1 MMRSS
6 MEEKRKSKSLPDWG
20 QDRVRVPGVGARIWR
35 LGALF
40 GFVPVV
46 LLFLL
51 LTPVP
56 PLTVVGLMGLYA
68 LGVTFWIRAQGARVL
83 RAVGARSG
91 SPDELARMENL
102 VEGLAQDMG
111 IALPDL
117 LVTDEPGPN
126 ALVAKRTGHIVV
138 VTSDLARDFSRTEI
152 EAVLAHCLVRI
163 ATDQVGTAQVG
174 LALGPLGGGLRGVT
188 GAPEDIATAG
198 VTRYPPALVSAIEK
212 CEPRGGRFAAL
223 WFVADG
229 PSHAPADR
237 RIADLR
243 DL

>member
-1 MMRSS
+1 MIRS
-6 MEEKRKSKSLPDWG
+6 MEEHRRSQALPDWG

-46 LLFLL
+46 LLILL
-51 LTPVP
+51 LTGVP
-56 PLTVVGLMGLYA
+56 ALVVVVLMGVYA
-68 LGVTFWIRAQGARVL
+68 LGATVWIRAQGTRVL

-91 SPDELARMENL
+91 TPEELARMENL
-102 VEGLAQDMG
+102 VEGLARDMG
-111 IALPDL
+111 IPPPDL

-138 VTSDLARDFSRTEI
+138 VTSDLTRDFSRTEL
-152 EAVLAHCLVRI
+152 EAVVAHCLVRI
-163 ATDQVGTAQVG
+163 ATDQVGTAQIG

-223 WFVADG
+223 WFVGDG
-229 PSHAPADR
+229 PSHAPAGR

>member
-1 MMRSS
+1 MMMSVEERSRGIS
-6 MEEKRKSKSLPDWG
+6 MPDWG

-46 LLFLL
+46 LLILL
-51 LTPVP
+51 LTGVE
-56 PLTVVGLMGLYA
+56 PLVVAGLLAFYC
-68 LGVTFWIRAQGARVL
+68 LGVVAWLRAQGARVL
-83 RAVGARSG
+83 RAVGARAG
-91 SPDELARMENL
+91 RPDEIARLENL
-102 VEGLAQDMG
+102 VQGLAGDLD
-111 IALPDL
+111 IAPPNL

-126 ALVAKRTGHIVV
+126 ALVAKRSGHIVV
-138 VTSDLARDFSRTEI
+138 VTADLARDFSRTEL
-152 EAVLAHCLVRI
+152 EAILAHCLVRI

-174 LALGPLGGGLRGVT
+174 LALGPLGAGLRGVT
-188 GAPEDIATAG
+188 GTPEDVATAG
-198 VTRYPPALVSAIEK
+198 LTRYPPALASAIEK
-212 CEPRGGRFAAL
+212 CKARGGRFAAL

-229 PSHAPADR
+229 PSHTPRDR

>member
-1 MMRSS
+1 MMMTMEQHRRSH
-6 MEEKRKSKSLPDWG
+6 SLPDWG

-40 GFVPVV
+40 GFVPAV
-46 LLFLL
+46 LLILL
-51 LTPVP
+51 LTGLP
-56 PLTVVGLMGLYA
+56 PLVVAALLGLYA
-68 LGVTFWIRAQGARVL
+68 LGVTVWIRAQGARVL

-91 SPDELARMENL
+91 SPEELARMENL
-102 VEGLAQDMG
+102 VRGLAQDMG
-111 IALPDL
+111 IAPPDL
-117 LVTDEPGPN
+117 LVTDEPGAN

-138 VTSDLARDFSRTEI
+138 VTADLARDFSRTEL

-163 ATDQVGTAQVG
+163 ATDEVGTAQVG

-188 GAPEDIATAG
+188 GAAEDIAAAG

-212 CEPRGGRFAAL
+212 CEPRGGRFSAL
-223 WFVADG
+223 WFVGDG

-237 RIADLR
+237 RIADLQ